1 MEKKGC
7 ETMDIRVVLTP
18 GDPLP
23 GDRDGWLVVDLLRA
37 TSQIATF
44 FDGGGQV
51 LLPVETLEEARSLK
65 ERLGAGWLLM
75 GERESLPPEGFD
87 AGNSPLEL
95 LRLPQKARLRGV
107 LTTTNGTRAL
117 LTALASGGR
126 VFASCARNARSAARA
141 VRETG
146 DRLGILCAGLKG
158 GLSWEDGLCAGLL
171 VERLLEEE
179 PRGATLDE
187 GAELVRRAYR
197 AGAGDFASGVLASEH
212 ARRLL
217 DLGLGG
223 DVAFCCEVD
232 AGVSVPELTRWEG
245 LPAFTG

>member
-126 VFASCARNARSAARA
+126 VFASCARNARAAARA

-171 VERLLEEE
+171 VDRLLRRD
-179 PRGATLDE
+179 P
-187 GAELVRRAYR
+187 GAELSEEARVVHRLYRRDE
-197 AGAGDFASGVLASEH
+197 GDFEAAVLRAPH
-212 ARRLL
+212 ARGLA
-217 DLGLGG
+217 DLGFGG

-232 AGVSVPELTRWEG
+232 AGRSVPELTEWEG
-245 LPAFTG
+245 LPGFAG